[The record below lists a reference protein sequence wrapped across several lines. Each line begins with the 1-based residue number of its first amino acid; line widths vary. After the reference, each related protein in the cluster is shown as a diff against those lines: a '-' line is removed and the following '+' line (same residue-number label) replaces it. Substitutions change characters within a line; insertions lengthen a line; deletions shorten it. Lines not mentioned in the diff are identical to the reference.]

1 MASILILDDS
11 LELAMNMRAYLE
23 QKGHTVTETHSVAEA
38 YAMLSSQDY
47 DLLILDW
54 DLPDGTG
61 IDVCQGYRD
70 RGGLSGVLMLTG
82 HNSQDDKVT
91 GLTAGADDYLTK
103 PVNIP
108 EFGARIAALLRRV
121 TINKRPEPP
130 RAFDETLVGHTFA
143 GTYKIESVLGK
154 GMMGIVYKA
163 SHTAIQ
169 RTAAIKIL
177 SARYEG
183 VADRKRFEREAQ
195 AMNMLD
201 HPSLIKIY
209 EFGITEQNVPFIIME
224 YVEGSPLSLVLSKY
238 KSIPLKQALPLF
250 IDICEGL
257 EHAHTQSIIHRD
269 LKPANII
276 ISEDGK
282 RAKILDLGLAKSIA
296 DETNDLKLTFAGEIF
311 GSPFYMSPEQ
321 ATNKALDLRSD
332 IFSLGC
338 VIYETLTGEVPFP
351 GYSFV
356 DVTNAKLEGTPPSIC
371 NKFPDAEFPARLDQ
385 VIQKSLEV
393 KPAKRQNSVSELKQ
407 DLLDIQ
413 ANLEKEPS
421 PAGKGASRIISFM
434 RNLLDK

>member
-1 MASILILDDS
+1 MASILILDDN
-11 LELAMNMRAYLE
+11 LELAKNMRAYLE
-23 QKGHTVTETHSVAEA
+23 EKGHKITETHRVAEA
-38 YAMLSSQDY
+38 YAMLSAQDY

-61 IDVCQGYRD
+61 VDVCQAYRD
-70 RGGLSGVLMLTG
+70 RGGVSGVLMLTG
-82 HNSQDDKVT
+82 HNSQDDKIT

-121 TINKRPEPP
+121 TINKRPADTV
-130 RAFDETLVGHTFA
+130 RVFDETLVGQNFA
-143 GTYKIESVLGK
+143 GTYKIESMLGK

-169 RTAAIKIL
+169 RTAAIKVL
-177 SARYEG
+177 SGRYEG
-183 VADRKRFEREAQ
+183 AADRKRFEREAQ

-201 HPSLIKIY
+201 HPNLIKIY
-209 EFGITEQNVPFIIME
+209 EFGVTEQNVPFIIME
-224 YVEGSPLSLVLSKY
+224 YVEGSPLNLVLSRH

-250 IDICEGL
+250 IDICSGL
-257 EHAHTQSIIHRD
+257 DHAHSNSIIHRD

-276 ISEDGK
+276 ITEDGK
-282 RAKILDLGLAKSIA
+282 HAKILDLGLAKSVA
-296 DETNDLKLTFAGEIF
+296 DDSNHLALTFAGEIF

-321 ATNKALDLRSD
+321 ATNKPLDQKSD

-338 VIYETLTGEVPFP
+338 VLYETLTGEVPFP

-356 DVTNAKLEGTPPSIC
+356 DVTNAKLEGIPPSIC
-371 NKFPDAEFPARLDQ
+371 KKYPEMEFPNRLDLL
-385 VIQKSLEV
+385 IQKSLEV
-393 KPAKRQNSVSELKQ
+393 KPAKRQSSVAELKAE
-407 DLLDIQ
+407 LEEMYAGLDKQ
-413 ANLEKEPS
+413 LS
-421 PAGKGASRIISFM
+421 TSGRIISFV